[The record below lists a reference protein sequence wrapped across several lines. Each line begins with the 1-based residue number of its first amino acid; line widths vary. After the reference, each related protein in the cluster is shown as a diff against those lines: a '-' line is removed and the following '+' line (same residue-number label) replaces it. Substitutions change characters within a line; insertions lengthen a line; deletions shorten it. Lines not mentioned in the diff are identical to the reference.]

1 MKKYIKL
8 YNEIY
13 FPLFCKNLKKHGVKK
28 ISCPTNTKISQSS
41 FVLLYLIE
49 NLGKVVSKKE
59 LTEKYIQLTGIK
71 TNDLQAGRHLGTQ
84 HGYDIT
90 NSRGG
95 IDGYKLN
102 SLNVRK
108 GFISNRRNVEMT
120 DGEWENLKNQYNY
133 KCATCGDIENKPTRY
148 DIRKIC
154 KLQMGHMNPN
164 KPLTLDNTIPQCA
177 DCNSQYKNKYQFNK
191 YGRITNVNKT
201 TK

>member
-8 YNEIY
+8 YKEVY
-13 FPLFCKNLKKHGVKK
+13 LPAYSKNLEKYGVKK
-28 ISCPTNTKISQSS
+28 ISCPTATKISQSS

-49 NLGKVVSKKE
+49 NLGKVVSKNE
-59 LTEKYIQLTGIK
+59 LTQKYTQLTGIK
-71 TNDLQAGRHLGTQ
+71 TNDLQSGRHLGTQ

-102 SLNVRK
+102 SLKVRK

-120 DGEWENLKNQYNY
+120 DLEWEKLKKQYDY
-133 KCATCGDIENKPTRY
+133 RCATCGDTENKSTRY
-148 DIRKIC
+148 DERKIC

-177 DCNSQYKNKYQFNK
+177 ECNSQYKDKYHFNK
-191 YGRITNVNKT
+191 YGRITKVNN
-201 TK
+201 